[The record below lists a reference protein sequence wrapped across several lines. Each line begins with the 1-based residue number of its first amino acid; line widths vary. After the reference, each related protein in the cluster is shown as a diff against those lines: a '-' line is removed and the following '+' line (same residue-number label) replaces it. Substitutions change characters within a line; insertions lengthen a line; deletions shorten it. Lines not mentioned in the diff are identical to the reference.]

1 MRGEVFACEVL
12 DDKFIYLAELP
23 AGVNEM
29 VVPCCDGYSIYI
41 SERLDHAQ
49 RLNAIGHAL
58 LHIERQDFGKD
69 DADIQEIESS
79 AHERR

>member
-1 MRGEVFACEVL
+1 
-12 DDKFIYLAELP
+12 
-23 AGVNEM
+23 M